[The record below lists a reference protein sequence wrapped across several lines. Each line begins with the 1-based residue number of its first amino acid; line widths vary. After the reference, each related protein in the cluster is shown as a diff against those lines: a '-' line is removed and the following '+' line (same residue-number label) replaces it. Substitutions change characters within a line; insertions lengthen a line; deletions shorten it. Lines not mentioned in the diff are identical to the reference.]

1 MKIKLT
7 LADVKDLLNSQKCFE
22 TETCFLVNMY
32 GKYDPNLCFVL
43 DKYFHLTGNADPIN
57 PIEYIGDKEVSD
69 NMNMDFNGTTS
80 FMFGDYWVSKK
91 GTKCF
96 KIKPPVEAK
105 HMLMRIDW
113 GGAFNRTRG
122 LNNDIVNSIPEI
134 LYYHKASSNGA
145 GTGYDYLVVP
155 VGFSKSLYDEEFDG
169 EITSSEHKSEVTDYV
184 NKFQKYMEGR
194 FKKYDEKLKVLLPA
208 SIEELDEC
216 RNKYLTEIQLAQYHL
231 IDIRMTRMMSDLP
244 VTSIRINR
252 LYFIISG
259 TKLFYTEDGMKKFRD
274 IYDRYH

>member
-22 TETCFLVNMY
+22 TETYFLVNMY

-43 DKYFHLTGNADPIN
+43 DKYFQLDGNADPIN

-122 LNNDIVNSIPEI
+122 LDNDIVNSIPEI
-134 LYYHKASSNGA
+134 LYYHKASSNGG

-169 EITSSEHKSEVTDYV
+169 EITSSEHNSEVTDYV

-231 IDIRMTRMMSDLP
+231 IDIRMTRMMSYLP

>member
-1 MKIKLT
+1 
-7 LADVKDLLNSQKCFE
+7 
-22 TETCFLVNMY
+22 
-32 GKYDPNLCFVL
+32 
-43 DKYFHLTGNADPIN
+43 
-57 PIEYIGDKEVSD
+57 
-69 NMNMDFNGTTS
+69 
-80 FMFGDYWVSKK
+80 
-91 GTKCF
+91 
-96 KIKPPVEAK
+96 
-105 HMLMRIDW
+105 MRIDW

-122 LNNDIVNSIPEI
+122 LDKDTVNSIPEI
-134 LYYHKASSNGA
+134 LYYHKASSNGG

-169 EITSSEHKSEVTDYV
+169 EITSSEHKSEVIDYV

-231 IDIRMTRMMSDLP
+231 IDIRMTRMMSYLP